1 MKKIFIFLNSNIL
14 NKKSNQI
21 NMPKI
26 YEYFGLIFFFY
37 SNEHL
42 PIHVHVSKAESEMKF
57 DLVYEVGKL
66 LRIDIKKISGKET
79 LSKNDINDAIEL
91 IKTHHEDICRKWT
104 DFFVMGKQISV
115 EKISKKI

>member
-1 MKKIFIFLNSNIL
+1 
-14 NKKSNQI
+14 
-21 NMPKI
+21 MPKI

-42 PIHVHVSKAESEMKF
+42 PIHVHVSKSESEMKF
-57 DLVYEVGKL
+57 DLVYEGGKL
-66 LRIDIKKISGKET
+66 SRIDIKKISGKEI